1 MNNIKFIP
9 LFRSLSGKGMERVGR
24 NTQLLIPLYSFKI
37 SNFHSLQNSEKFEE
51 MELDLMNLL
60 LKLPKYP
67 SIFSRLF

>member
-1 MNNIKFIP
+1 
-9 LFRSLSGKGMERVGR
+9 MERVGR

-37 SNFHSLQNSEKFEE
+37 PNFHSLQNSEKLEE

>member
-9 LFRSLSGKGMERVGR
+9 LFRSLSGKGMEHVGR

-37 SNFHSLQNSEKFEE
+37 PNFHSLQNSEKLEE

-67 SIFSRLF
+67 YIFSRLF